1 MHFKL
6 QFKAMNFRLPLL
18 ILCVASVASCSS
30 TSHIDE
36 VMDIPLKST
45 IRPAWGTGLLRAN
58 ASYMLFGAS
67 EEADRVDRLGDYY
80 FVTWTDRHP
89 ELPAR
94 LIFQYTQ
101 AGTGSRI
108 QERIIEYPAGR
119 ERTVRHENFSFSG
132 AKRRAYGDILTWKL
146 TLEVNGKAVD
156 SQQSFLWE

>member
-1 MHFKL
+1 MHFKI

-18 ILCVASVASCSS
+18 ILCVASAVSCSS
-30 TSHIDE
+30 TSQIDE

-45 IRPAWGTGLLRAN
+45 VRPDWETGLLRAN

-67 EEADRVDRLGDYY
+67 EYKDRANRLGDYY
-80 FVTWTDRHP
+80 FVKWTDRQP

-101 AGTGSRI
+101 ARTGSRI
-108 QERIIEYPAGR
+108 QERIIEYPIGR
-119 ERTVRHENFSFSG
+119 QGGIHHETFSFNG
-132 AKRRAYGDILTWKL
+132 AKRRADGDILTWKL
-146 TLEVNGKAVD
+146 SLEVNGKIID